1 MSSHQLSPPI
11 ENSKHAKGVL
21 PGMTKRH
28 LFLRRVKSMWA
39 HRLLRKAYCEF
50 SGEGCVCCLFLQEKN
65 GAKVSYQTL
74 SIINRHTHPPS
85 LTHRS
90 PGCMRSDEDGV
101 HAGSGA
107 ASVVFSN
114 TQLELAASGI
124 QIFRKTAANL
134 EAVPEYA
141 RGTPHCEP
149 YRQKYKRKS
158 SSPLSE
164 AGCCSTLLLGL
175 DAVLDSLSNRSYW
188 RP

>member
-1 MSSHQLSPPI
+1 MQRAFCR
-11 ENSKHAKGVL
+11 EWQNDTFFAKGKIYVGAQTSAQGILRVFRGGLRML
-21 PGMTKRH
+21 PFPAGKERSQGLVSNALDYQSPYASPFTHSPVARMHEIWRGRGACQKRG
-28 LFLRRVKSMWA
+28 SQ
-39 HRLLRKAYCEF
+39 
-50 SGEGCVCCLFLQEKN
+50 CCF
-65 GAKVSYQTL
+65 
-74 SIINRHTHPPS
+74 
-85 LTHRS
+85 
-90 PGCMRSDEDGV
+90 
-101 HAGSGA
+101 
-107 ASVVFSN
+107 FSN

>member
-1 MSSHQLSPPI
+1 
-11 ENSKHAKGVL
+11 
-21 PGMTKRH
+21 
-28 LFLRRVKSMWA
+28 MWA

-101 HAGSGA
+101 HARSGA

>member
-1 MSSHQLSPPI
+1 MPEAGQP
-11 ENSKHAKGVL
+11 VL
-21 PGMTKRH
+21 
-28 LFLRRVKSMWA
+28 F
-39 HRLLRKAYCEF
+39 
-50 SGEGCVCCLFLQEKN
+50 
-65 GAKVSYQTL
+65 
-74 SIINRHTHPPS
+74 
-85 LTHRS
+85 
-90 PGCMRSDEDGV
+90 
-101 HAGSGA
+101 
-107 ASVVFSN
+107 FSN

-149 YRQKYKRKS
+149 YRQNNKLKTRR
-158 SSPLSE
+158 PLAD